1 MLLKEFFGAAINL
14 GKKDKKDNDKTH
26 DEHSDLF
33 YYFLDHDKLHK
44 DFFLP
49 IGQRMARDHAIGKI
63 DKKKYQEAFKPMV
76 EKGCMEYYHKNKL
89 KGRPA
94 KHFPKELRD
103 DLCERLCDH
112 YIEAVKKNEFQLG
125 D

>member
-1 MLLKEFFGAAINL
+1 MLLKEFFGPAINI
-14 GKKDKKDNDKTH
+14 GKNDNKEKERTH
-26 DEHSDLF
+26 DEHNDLF

-44 DFFLP
+44 DFFIP
-49 IGQRMARDHAIGKI
+49 IGKKMAMDYKSGNIN
-63 DKKKYQEAFKPMV
+63 KKKYQEAFRPMV

-89 KGRPA
+89 KGQPA

-112 YIEAVKKNEFQLG
+112 YLEAVKKNEFQL
-125 D
+125 DD